1 MDIFRSFAF
10 GGKFT
15 SRGAWSHPRRTISSS
30 EIIIVTEGNFS
41 IRIGSDIYNVTKG
54 DALTLPREVEHS
66 GVGESD
72 GVSFFWLHF
81 HGDVP
86 SGIERLIHPERP
98 DACAQLAR
106 ELLHYSETEGYPPE
120 CADAMLT
127 VLFCELAKPSC
138 GEVSSRLAIIKEW
151 AREGAE
157 HGITA
162 TEVAEHFLYNEDYL
176 AKIFKREFG
185 IGIKA
190 FIDGERIRRIKQVLC
205 ESDLSLKE
213 ISERFGFHEY
223 KYFLKFFKYHS
234 GISPSKYKSLY
245 YNLHTNR
252 D

>member
-1 MDIFRSFAF
+1 MDIFRSFAH

-15 SRGAWSHPRRTISSS
+15 SRGAWSHPRRTIASS

-41 IRIGSDIYNVTKG
+41 IRIGNDVYNAAKG

-66 GVGESD
+66 GVGESF

-86 SGIERLIHPERP
+86 SEIERLIHPERP

-138 GEVSSRLAIIKEW
+138 GEVSSRLARVKEW
-151 AREGAE
+151 IRSNAEREICASD
-157 HGITA
+157 
-162 TEVAEHFLYNEDYL
+162 VAVHFLCNEDYL
-176 AKIFKREFG
+176 NRIFKRAFG
-185 IGIKA
+185 VGIKA
-190 FIDGERIRRIKQVLC
+190 YIDEERIKLIKAELC
-205 ESDLSLKE
+205 ETTRSLASIAE
-213 ISERFGFHEY
+213 GFGFSDY
-223 KYFLKFFKYHS
+223 KYFLKYFKYHT
-234 GISPSKYKSLY
+234 GISPSKFRGLY
-245 YNLHTNR
+245 YNLHTNSR
-252 D
+252 